1 MRWLTTWWV
10 GWWFAS
16 LNGLLYGDAISH
28 PAERIFSLKLL
39 ELSWSI
45 LIQELVEWEEA
56 TTHADLDIVLFDFDG
71 NSLGS
76 ELVHTFSFA
85 HEHNLQLLPIRVV
98 VNIFGQLLVNGV
110 SFDWDVDSDTG
121 LKVDNVGAQ
130 LFDLVLL
137 VFQLLQHVKLCGLR
151 IVEFLFELNNV
162 RRCTLKLF
170 LQLTLGHLHRI
181 VVSFPRTDL
190 HLNVFLLL

>member
-1 MRWLTTWWV
+1 M
-10 GWWFAS
+10 
-16 LNGLLYGDAISH
+16 
-28 PAERIFSLKLL
+28 
-39 ELSWSI
+39 
-45 LIQELVEWEEA
+45 
-56 TTHADLDIVLFDFDG
+56 
-71 NSLGS
+71 
-76 ELVHTFSFA
+76 
-85 HEHNLQLLPIRVV
+85 PIRVV

-170 LQLTLGHLHRI
+170 LKFSFGCLHRVVVLVPHCKLCFDI
-181 VVSFPRTDL
+181 FFLSKTSVTFKNLGIFFRVVSFKSLYFDI
-190 HLNVFLLL
+190 HLVDAKLVL

>member
-1 MRWLTTWWV
+1 M
-10 GWWFAS
+10 
-16 LNGLLYGDAISH
+16 
-28 PAERIFSLKLL
+28 
-39 ELSWSI
+39 
-45 LIQELVEWEEA
+45 
-56 TTHADLDIVLFDFDG
+56 
-71 NSLGS
+71 
-76 ELVHTFSFA
+76 
-85 HEHNLQLLPIRVV
+85 PIRVV

-170 LQLTLGHLHRI
+170 LKFSFGSLQRG
-181 VVSFPRTDL
+181 VVLRFHFEL
-190 HLNVFLLL
+190 LFNIFFLSEMRL